1 MAQNTLE
8 IVAKV
13 KADVSEAQKQFQ
25 QLFAQFQNF
34 KLDKNTTSDIVKS
47 FVDLNKAFDK
57 LQLVGEN
64 AAGGKATVE
73 QLKNIGRAS
82 QEVDKAIA
90 NLNHNLNKV
99 GEKNF
104 QLDLNTPEIIAAKKD
119 IEDLSKTLSDKYGDA
134 IQKVK
139 QAQANLANS
148 KYTQKIGGYSELVNA
163 LDAGDL
169 EKAQENFQKLQNNIE
184 TASNNVAGKI
194 KIFQQKIANAVSG
207 KQNQK
212 SSLENFSDQV
222 KQEVDKV
229 KTELS
234 SLSSSLAPKISNGDI
249 FSSLLGKLGDDK
261 RLKTFKSQ
269 LEEVKT
275 TLVNFTPSDAGKLQE
290 QLTKVWGTYTDTV
303 RPENISPQAWSG
315 FGRAFQ
321 ARMGQ
326 GGVFQELINSGTVAQ
341 QKVDELKA
349 KLSTFGQEA
358 TNLGIGSPF
367 TKLIDGLTAD
377 KLDITNFDNLITQ
390 KIQKLNSDI
399 KDAQTKGSN
408 VENLDKYQKQADALK
423 AFKDAIDDAFG
434 TTVQT
439 QIQNTNQQL
448 GEAAN
453 KLQQGQQQQIQN
465 AAAGYRNFANAMGQ
479 AGQKAQSLTGNI
491 QGSTDAIIR
500 QKEEFGQVISRFAY
514 FGTAAGII
522 RTFSRVVRSAFQS
535 VKELDEAMNNIA
547 VVTDYT
553 TKDLWNQ
560 IDAYTAMAQAT
571 GSTIKGSYEVAQ
583 LYYQQGLTDEEVLA
597 ASTETLKMAR
607 ISNIDY
613 AAATDYATAAVKGF
627 GLAYQDLTHINDVYS
642 NLAAKTA
649 ASTEEI
655 SIAMSKVA
663 SIAHSTGMGLETTA
677 AFLTQII
684 ATTREAPETA
694 GTALKTVIARFAEV
708 KKLISEGELT
718 GTDEEGTEIDV
729 NNIETALKTAGV
741 ALRDTTGQMRN
752 LDDVFIELASRWDS
766 LDTMQQRYIATQAA
780 GSRQQSRFL
789 AMMNDYAGLQETLGY
804 AMNSEGASQEQ
815 FNKTLDSLQS
825 KLNNLSNAW
834 TEFTTGIMNSD
845 FIKGGVDI
853 LTKILNVINDIT
865 GALGSGGSTIS
876 KTLLTFGA
884 LRYGTGMA
892 GSLLR
897 GLGVQNNLPTIADQ
911 WNTGFIGRMIGAIQ
925 MSKQGFTPMSDIAK
939 MNKIAG
945 LQQNIQT
952 WKTSLGKLDPVS
964 DASAIAALTRQ
975 IDGANA
981 SITKLSGSLKGTSHS
996 FLGALGPGGT
1006 IALAAAAIGI
1016 IVTALD
1022 KFIVT
1027 SKEAQ
1032 NVWKGTASKI
1042 EDGLDKIAD
1051 QKSIID
1057 TLDTLEEGYVA
1068 FDKFGN
1074 KIEGSSKTFE
1084 ELLSGVDSYGNNI
1097 SLSAEEYASFQD
1109 ISAQLVGIFPDL
1121 KEGYDNVTSAIAN
1134 QRAELSGLLE
1144 EKRNEL
1150 KLNQQNA
1157 AREAAKEYFTA
1168 TGIGENNKLR
1178 ATQKNFDDKISKRSL
1193 AEQNLSLYPS
1203 NGYLWLQDISKELEI
1218 TSEIDEATGLTVFAL
1233 EDIMAKRYTIQEKLK
1248 EYNMTVLGDNADTAA
1263 EEAKATMDELAQ
1275 QLSTAE
1281 DDIKKY
1287 DQEIAEMQ
1295 KTHHKAFLMQAQSRD
1310 EWYELDQDI
1319 QSLITNVINNSSAFD
1334 LKPNQDYKDYL
1345 KQQTDINNM
1354 ISSFAEIDMSQIIS
1368 SGQLKGFSLSSVV
1381 ELLLKPDLSKFDTYS
1396 EWYSF
1401 YEAAVR
1407 QIFQAMIDA
1416 LNSTTL
1422 DDQAKERLKN
1432 TIEGIFGAG
1441 SISYNASTKTYSIA
1455 GGFSTSQAP
1464 AFSKNAPAPIFNQSD
1479 IIKDWGS
1486 AYSSQNGVTKDNA
1499 ETVIAGILNG
1509 LDPGV
1514 TSKIL
1519 TDYMAG
1525 SLSIDWSKISSEQD
1539 LKDYLNGIYKNYT
1552 TEAQENLSNIL
1563 QKGIDAGLNEDEI
1576 NTYIDYL
1583 QKIGDEEL
1591 RINRALAARVAI
1603 ESMLYDK
1610 AKESVSS
1617 NYDSWVEAYDGR
1629 ELNKNAWAQAES
1641 QAITAMAGL
1650 LTVDVSELPENL
1662 TLTKENLD
1670 DIKLAAEE
1678 DIEAMGRLAKTFTKV
1693 KLDKL
1698 NEKLKDVEIKID
1710 TEKAGQ
1716 QIEDFYN
1723 KYGEKLQH
1731 IPVGT
1736 DIMAEGV
1743 EGLDDVR
1750 EGLTEAIQESVTEG
1764 MAPEQIEG
1772 MAQSMADAAGFEDV
1786 GWEVQEVSLSE
1797 YQQYPGFKIPIST
1810 MLEDGK
1816 KVQGFY
1822 SSEGDSSTAV
1832 KSVQM
1837 LVPKGG
1843 KLKYT
1848 QSGSSGKKPS
1858 GGGGGGSSKPTKPK
1872 QDPFYN
1878 YIKTVDDY
1886 KKRLESLQDVQ
1897 ELLTKPV
1904 DIFNNTKSQ
1913 EDYYKTLLGSNQSY
1927 LNHVNSELERLQKE
1941 AQSKYSKYIEVSID
1955 GSLRLTEEYWAS
1967 TGEITEE
1974 LDEWINAYDDV
1985 LGRQKDLTD
1994 EINDYK
2000 KELKDLWEG
2009 WRDGFIDLTN
2019 DIADVFQELDEK
2031 QLEDRQE
2038 FYEKLEEQD
2047 QRYLESVRNNIEE
2060 ERKARERANS
2070 FEDLQKK
2077 QSRLALLQ
2085 RDSSGRYA
2093 NDIAELQEEINQ
2105 DQQDLADENVDNI
2118 LDTLERQMDKDAER
2132 HQDILD
2138 AMQKQIDSNVENRIY
2153 IERAEQTIAQGEQ
2166 AILDAIHMG
2175 EDWRNASNAEREKM
2189 DEEQATNIAGS
2200 KSYLEKLNEGITSSS
2215 EYISKMVTDALT
2227 KQTESLIWTIGDI
2240 PQNDEVHVAHAM
2252 ETTLP
2257 PILEQFFARTTTAQ
2271 DMADDNAT
2279 NKAKK
2284 YATGGLVN
2292 YTGPAWVDGTPGKPE
2307 AFLNANQTAMIA
2319 AFTANLAKMVSGKFP
2334 SSNIE
2339 AGSNCEINIDIGS
2352 IGADYDIDQAINK
2365 VKQEIVNSAQFRNV
2379 TLLNR
2384 RR

>member
-13 KADVSEAQKQFQ
+13 RADVSEAQKQFQ

-47 FVDLNKAFDK
+47 FADLNKAFDK
-57 LQLVGEN
+57 LQLAGEN

-90 NLNHNLNKV
+90 NLNHNLSKV

-104 QLDLNTPEIIAAKKD
+104 ELDLNTPEIIAAKKD

-194 KIFQQKIANAVSG
+194 KTFQQKIANAVSG
-207 KQNQK
+207 KQAQK
-212 SSLENFSDQV
+212 SSLESFSDQV

-229 KTELS
+229 KTELG

-249 FSSLLGKLGDDK
+249 FSSFIGKLGDDK
-261 RLKTFKSQ
+261 KLKNFKAQ
-269 LEEVKT
+269 LEEVKA

-290 QLTKVWGTYTDTV
+290 QLAKVWGTYTDTV

-367 TKLIDGLTAD
+367 TKFIDGLAID
-377 KLDITNFDNLITQ
+377 KLNITNFDNLINQ

-399 KDAQTKGSN
+399 QDAQTKGSN

-434 TTVQT
+434 TAVQT

-453 KLQQGQQQQIQN
+453 RLQQGQQQQIQN
-465 AAAGYRNFANAMGQ
+465 AATGYRDFANAMGQ
-479 AGQKAQSLTGNI
+479 AGQRAQSLTGEI
-491 QGSTDAIIR
+491 QGSTDAIVR
-500 QKEEFGQVISRFAY
+500 QKEELSNVVSRFAQ
-514 FGTAAGII
+514 FGTMAGII
-522 RTFSRVVRSAFQS
+522 RTFTRVVRSAFQS

-583 LYYQQGLTDEEVLA
+583 LYYQQGLTDAEVMA
-597 ASTETLKMAR
+597 ATNETLKMAR
-607 ISNIDY
+607 ISNIEY
-613 AAATDYATAAVKGF
+613 SKATDYATAAIKGF

-663 SIAHSTGMGLETTA
+663 SIAHSTGMELETTA

-741 ALRDTTGQMRN
+741 ALRDATGQMRN

-804 AMNSEGASQEQ
+804 AMDSEGASQEQ

-834 TEFTTGIMNSD
+834 TEFTTGILNQD
-845 FIKGGVDI
+845 VIKFGVDA
-853 LTKILNVINDIT
+853 LTQILNLINDIT
-865 GALGSGGSTIS
+865 GALGAGGNTIS
-876 KTLLTFGA
+876 KVLLTFGA
-884 LRYGTGMA
+884 LRYGTGAA
-892 GSLLR
+892 GTALSA
-897 GLGVQNNLPTIADQ
+897 LGISNKLPNLKDQ
-911 WNTGFIGRMIGAIQ
+911 WTTGGIGEIIKAIS
-925 MSKQGFTPMSDIAK
+925 MSQQGYTPMKDIAK
-939 MNKIAG
+939 LNQIAS
-945 LQQNIQT
+945 LQNNIEIMKQAM
-952 WKTSLGKLDPVS
+952 SRLDP
-964 DASAIAALTRQ
+964 ATEAAKAFATQ
-975 IDGANA
+975 ITVAEA
-981 SITKLSGSLKGTSHS
+981 SITSLSGSMKGLSSS
-996 FLGALGPGGT
+996 FFGALGPMGKITLAITAIIAVVTILDKVIKTSKEKIQEYNETIKELQNLSQEINSLEDTLSNLRSYQEGIKDSSGKTIEGMDDFATLQKGVGSYGQNISLTNEQYSRYLEICDAIVALNPDIAEGYSSNAEAIAREKDALEQLIATQEKDLRIKALQIATSMDTKFYEDAKAKAQDYQKTLDKAEQRRWQLQNGYMTDKNGVQGTSIGVAQTDITSWKNAVKLNDAIGNVPVRFLAENTEAYLQKIEDSSLSVRGKESARAGLMDYVAYYKQTMQEVEGT
-1006 IALAAAAIGI
+1006 IETTKNNMEAQEKEIKDQWVAMLPSADGWFKLSDKQQDFFERYVRGLEVDLTDPTTMSLQESDIISRVETLQRILDENKVTIDFEYNNKKFNLTLTSLIDKLGTDQFAELGLENGIAYIEAIYQGILEAAQNDEDLQTALMSLFGFTGTWEEFGNLGARGFAKQTYGSSYTDRVANMQKFATERAEATWGKDGNQHYLQQEYGDWYNWLAAKSGETADI
-1016 IVTALD
+1016 IMNHYDELVTALNN
-1022 KFIVT
+1022 KGKEVT
-1027 SKEAQ
+1027 KE
-1032 NVWKGTASKI
+1032 
-1042 EDGLDKIAD
+1042 
-1051 QKSIID
+1051 
-1057 TLDTLEEGYVA
+1057 TLE
-1068 FDKFGN
+1068 K
-1074 KIEGSSKTFE
+1074 
-1084 ELLSGVDSYGNNI
+1084 
-1097 SLSAEEYASFQD
+1097 
-1109 ISAQLVGIFPDL
+1109 
-1121 KEGYDNVTSAIAN
+1121 
-1134 QRAELSGLLE
+1134 
-1144 EKRNEL
+1144 
-1150 KLNQQNA
+1150 
-1157 AREAAKEYFTA
+1157 AAKEYLDAVTNVEEMVKKATEAGLDKDDITA
-1168 TGIGENNKLR
+1168 
-1178 ATQKNFDDKISKRSL
+1178 
-1193 AEQNLSLYPS
+1193 
-1203 NGYLWLQDISKELEI
+1203 
-1218 TSEIDEATGLTVFAL
+1218 V
-1233 EDIMAKRYTIQEKLK
+1233 K
-1248 EYNMTVLGDNADTAA
+1248 EYYDDLYKDKDIG
-1263 EEAKATMDELAQ
+1263 
-1275 QLSTAE
+1275 STLTT
-1281 DDIKKY
+1281 
-1287 DQEIAEMQ
+1287 EIA
-1295 KTHHKAFLMQAQSRD
+1295 
-1310 EWYELDQDI
+1310 
-1319 QSLITNVINNSSAFD
+1319 INA
-1334 LKPNQDYKDYL
+1334 
-1345 KQQTDINNM
+1345 
-1354 ISSFAEIDMSQIIS
+1354 
-1368 SGQLKGFSLSSVV
+1368 
-1381 ELLLKPDLSKFDTYS
+1381 
-1396 EWYSF
+1396 
-1401 YEAAVR
+1401 
-1407 QIFQAMIDA
+1407 
-1416 LNSTTL
+1416 
-1422 DDQAKERLKN
+1422 
-1432 TIEGIFGAG
+1432 
-1441 SISYNASTKTYSIA
+1441 IA
-1455 GGFSTSQAP
+1455 
-1464 AFSKNAPAPIFNQSD
+1464 
-1479 IIKDWGS
+1479 
-1486 AYSSQNGVTKDNA
+1486 
-1499 ETVIAGILNG
+1499 
-1509 LDPGV
+1509 
-1514 TSKIL
+1514 
-1519 TDYMAG
+1519 
-1525 SLSIDWSKISSEQD
+1525 
-1539 LKDYLNGIYKNYT
+1539 
-1552 TEAQENLSNIL
+1552 
-1563 QKGIDAGLNEDEI
+1563 
-1576 NTYIDYL
+1576 
-1583 QKIGDEEL
+1583 
-1591 RINRALAARVAI
+1591 
-1603 ESMLYDK
+1603 
-1610 AKESVSS
+1610 
-1617 NYDSWVEAYDGR
+1617 
-1629 ELNKNAWAQAES
+1629 
-1641 QAITAMAGL
+1641 
-1650 LTVDVSELPENL
+1650 
-1662 TLTKENLD
+1662 
-1670 DIKLAAEE
+1670 
-1678 DIEAMGRLAKTFTKV
+1678 
-1693 KLDKL
+1693 
-1698 NEKLKDVEIKID
+1698 
-1710 TEKAGQ
+1710 EKAGIEAISQ
-1716 QIEDFYN
+1716 GYENWSNLLGDIGNDLDHLTTDQILAFDEMTDALRTLFELSDNYEINKDILKSPKIFDLMRRAAKKDADAIEELGDIISKDLGDSLNQMAKDYNKANEDAEDFN
-1723 KYGEKLQH
+1723 KISENISEGIDKLGESMQ
-1731 IPVGT
+1731 VGEYRSVEEMDGWT
-1736 DIMAEGV
+1736 QAAI
-1743 EGLDDVR
+1743 EGLQTLLDQQKITIDDAQAYAAQH
-1750 EGLTEAIQESVTEG
+1750 GLVLD
-1764 MAPEQIEG
+1764 IETSD
-1772 MAQSMADAAGFEDV
+1772 MEMEDV
-1786 GWEVQEVSLSE
+1786 
-1797 YQQYPGFKIPIST
+1797 PGKINYEAKGST
-1810 MLEDGK
+1810 TIAGK
-1816 KVQGFY
+1816 TY
-1822 SSEGDSSTAV
+1822 DSSMTMTGTSSVPMPKIKGASKPGGGGGA
-1832 KSVQM
+1832 KS
-1837 LVPKGG
+1837 P
-1843 KLKYT
+1843 
-1848 QSGSSGKKPS
+1848 
-1858 GGGGGGSSKPTKPK
+1858 GGGGGGGSKPTKPK

-1886 KKRLESLQDVQ
+1886 KKHLESLQDVQ
-1897 ELLTKPV
+1897 EILTKPI
-1904 DIFNNTKSQ
+1904 DIFNNTKAQ

-1941 AQSKYSKYIEVSID
+1941 AQSKYSKYIEISID

-1974 LDEWINAYDDV
+1974 LDEWIDAYDDV

-2093 NDIAELQEEINQ
+2093 NDIAELQEEINS
-2105 DQQDLADENVDNI
+2105 DQQDLADQNVDNI
-2118 LDTLERQMDKDAER
+2118 LDTLEKQMDKDAER

-2271 DMADDNAT
+2271 DMANDNAT
-2279 NKAKK
+2279 SGAKK
-2284 YATGGLVN
+2284 YASGGLVD

-2384 RR
+2384 KR

>member
-13 KADVSEAQKQFQ
+13 RADTAEASRQLQ
-25 QLFAQFQNF
+25 QLMQQFKGFKLTDSGLTSQIERSFA
-34 KLDKNTTSDIVKS
+34 KLDKAIANTNQTADQI
-47 FVDLNKAFDK
+47 
-57 LQLVGEN
+57 
-64 AAGGKATVE
+64 AGGKATVAQLNAMTKASE
-73 QLKNIGRAS
+73 QTRKAFSELQQALARVGSKQLDVDLNS
-82 QEVDKAIA
+82 QEI
-90 NLNHNLNKV
+90 
-99 GEKNF
+99 
-104 QLDLNTPEIIAAKKD
+104 
-119 IEDLSKTLSDKYGDA
+119 
-134 IQKVK
+134 
-139 QAQANLANS
+139 
-148 KYTQKIGGYSELVNA
+148 
-163 LDAGDL
+163 LDARKL
-169 EKAQENFQKLQNNIE
+169 ATSAEQAVKRAQEKLK
-184 TASNNVAGKI
+184 T
-194 KIFQQKIANAVSG
+194 
-207 KQNQK
+207 
-212 SSLENFSDQV
+212 SLEG
-222 KQEVDKV
+222 
-229 KTELS
+229 LS
-234 SLSSSLAPKISNGDI
+234 LPSKINNKL
-249 FSSLLGKLGDDK
+249 FSSLLNAVDSGDVNKIKATYDKLGNELVTKIKDINNKIAEEESK
-261 RLKTFKSQ
+261 RTANKTKYESQQSSLNSITEEIKKYQEAEKELNKFSFKSFSESLTSITKGTGIVKLKTSLNAVNESFGNIGKGGSIETAIQALQRLQQQYNSMSMPPQMSIEQWTQ
-269 LEEVKT
+269 L
-275 TLVNFTPSDAGKLQE
+275 
-290 QLTKVWGTYTDTV
+290 GT
-303 RPENISPQAWSG
+303 A
-315 FGRAFQ
+315 
-321 ARMGQ
+321 
-326 GGVFQELINSGTVAQ
+326 INSA
-341 QKVDELKA
+341 
-349 KLSTFGQEA
+349 LSESG
-358 TNLGIGSPF
+358 N
-367 TKLIDGLTAD
+367 
-377 KLDITNFDNLITQ
+377 ITQ
-390 KIQKLNSDI
+390 YVQKLNDAKQSLENLTKGLSTNFTQDFTNKVTGLI
-399 KDAQTKGSN
+399 KNGKIDELSTTIAEKLASVQSQLSKVGDGTDTSGLKAQATALKDFQDALNNLINTGSLDALRQLQKTWADAQTN
-408 VENLDKYQKQADALK
+408 VGNKENNAIQEALRQFLNLRGAVDGAADAYRGASMASDAATDSIVRQKQEL
-423 AFKDAIDDAFG
+423 
-434 TTVQT
+434 
-439 QIQNTNQQL
+439 
-448 GEAAN
+448 
-453 KLQQGQQQQIQN
+453 
-465 AAAGYRNFANAMGQ
+465 
-479 AGQKAQSLTGNI
+479 
-491 QGSTDAIIR
+491 
-500 QKEEFGQVISRFAY
+500 GQVISRFAY
-514 FGTAAGII
+514 FGTAAGIV

-718 GTDEEGTEIDV
+718 GTDEEGTEINV

-911 WNTGFIGRMIGAIQ
+911 WNTGFIGRMIGAVQ
-925 MSKQGFTPMSDIAK
+925 MSKQGFTPMSDITK

-952 WKTSLGKLDPVS
+952 WKTSLGKLDPAS
-964 DASAIAALTRQ
+964 DAAAIAALTRQ

-981 SITKLSGSLKGTSHS
+981 SITKLSGSLKGTSNS
-996 FLGALGPGGT
+996 FLRALGPGGT
-1006 IALAAAAIGI
+1006 IALAAAVIGI

-1032 NVWKGTASKI
+1032 NVWKGTASKV
-1042 EDGLDKIAD
+1042 EDGLDKIAN
-1051 QKSIID
+1051 QKSIIE

-1074 KIEGSSKTFE
+1074 KIEDSSKTFE
-1084 ELLSGVDSYGNNI
+1084 ELLSGVDSYGNNV

-1157 AREAAKEYFTA
+1157 AKEAAKEYFTA
-1168 TGIGENNKLR
+1168 TGIGEDNKLR
-1178 ATQKNFDDKISKRSL
+1178 VTQKNFDDKISKRSL

-1218 TSEIDEATGLTVFAL
+1218 TSEIDEATGLTIFAL

-1248 EYNMTVLGDNADTAA
+1248 EYNMTVLGDNADIAA

-1275 QLSTAE
+1275 QLSTAQ

-1422 DDQAKERLKN
+1422 DDQAKETLKN

-1441 SISYNASTKTYSIA
+1441 SISYNASTKTYSMA

-1464 AFSKNAPAPIFNQSD
+1464 AFSKNAPAPIFSQSD
-1479 IIKDWGS
+1479 IVKDWGS
-1486 AYSSQNGVTKDNA
+1486 AYSSQNGITKGNA

-1552 TEAQENLSNIL
+1552 TEVQENLSNIL

-1650 LTVDVSELPENL
+1650 LTVDVSELPEDL
-1662 TLTKENLD
+1662 ALTKENLD

-1678 DIEAMGRLAKTFTKV
+1678 DVEAMGRLAKTFTKV
-1693 KLDKL
+1693 KLNKL
-1698 NEKLKDVEIKID
+1698 NEKFKDFKVEID
-1710 TEKAGQ
+1710 TEKASQ
-1716 QIEDFYN
+1716 QMDDFYN
-1723 KYGEKLQH
+1723 EYGEKLQH

-1750 EGLTEAIQESVTEG
+1750 EGLTEAIQGAVIDG

-1848 QSGSSGKKPS
+1848 QGGSSGKKPS

-1886 KKRLESLQDVQ
+1886 KKHLESLQDVQ
-1897 ELLTKPV
+1897 EILTKPI
-1904 DIFNNTKSQ
+1904 DIFNNTKAQ

-1974 LDEWINAYDDV
+1974 LDEWIDAYDDV

-2200 KSYLEKLNEGITSSS
+2200 KNYLEKLNEGITSSS

-2271 DMADDNAT
+2271 DMADNNA
-2279 NKAKK
+2279 NSGAKK
-2284 YATGGLVN
+2284 YASGGLVD

-2365 VKQEIVNSAQFRNV
+2365 VKQEIINSAQFRNV

>member
-13 KADVSEAQKQFQ
+13 RADTAEASRQLQ
-25 QLFAQFQNF
+25 QLMQQFKGFKLTDSGLTSQIERSFA
-34 KLDKNTTSDIVKS
+34 KLDKAIANTNQTADQI
-47 FVDLNKAFDK
+47 
-57 LQLVGEN
+57 
-64 AAGGKATVE
+64 AGGKATVAQLNAMTKASE
-73 QLKNIGRAS
+73 QTRKAFSELQQALARVGAKQLDVDLNSQEILDARKLATSAEQAVKSAQEKLKTSLEGLSLPSKINNKLFSGLLNAVDSGDIDKIKAAYDKLGNELVTKIKDINNKVAEEESKRISNKTKYESQESSLTSITEEIKKYKEAESELNKFSFKSFSDSLTNVTKGTGIVKLKTSLNAVNESFGNIG
-82 QEVDKAIA
+82 K
-90 NLNHNLNKV
+90 
-99 GEKNF
+99 
-104 QLDLNTPEIIAAKKD
+104 
-119 IEDLSKTLSDKYGDA
+119 
-134 IQKVK
+134 
-139 QAQANLANS
+139 
-148 KYTQKIGGYSELVNA
+148 GGS
-163 LDAGDL
+163 
-169 EKAQENFQKLQNNIE
+169 IE
-184 TASNNVAGKI
+184 TAIQALQRL
-194 KIFQQKIANAVSG
+194 QQQYNSMSMPP
-207 KQNQK
+207 QM
-212 SSLENFSDQV
+212 S
-222 KQEVDKV
+222 
-229 KTELS
+229 TEQWTQ
-234 SLSSSLAPKISNGDI
+234 
-249 FSSLLGKLGDDK
+249 LG
-261 RLKTFKSQ
+261 T
-269 LEEVKT
+269 
-275 TLVNFTPSDAGKLQE
+275 A
-290 QLTKVWGTYTDTV
+290 
-303 RPENISPQAWSG
+303 
-315 FGRAFQ
+315 
-321 ARMGQ
+321 
-326 GGVFQELINSGTVAQ
+326 INSA
-341 QKVDELKA
+341 
-349 KLSTFGQEA
+349 LSESG
-358 TNLGIGSPF
+358 N
-367 TKLIDGLTAD
+367 
-377 KLDITNFDNLITQ
+377 ITQ
-390 KIQKLNSDI
+390 YVQKLNDAKQALENLTKGLGTNFTQDFTNKVTGLI
-399 KDAQTKGSN
+399 KNGKIDELSTTIAEKLASVQSQLSKVGNGTDASGLKAQVTALKDFQDALNNLINTGSLDALRQLQKTWADAQTN
-408 VENLDKYQKQADALK
+408 VGNRENNAIQEALRQFLNLRGAVGGAADAYRGVSMASDAATEAIVRQKQEL
-423 AFKDAIDDAFG
+423 
-434 TTVQT
+434 
-439 QIQNTNQQL
+439 
-448 GEAAN
+448 
-453 KLQQGQQQQIQN
+453 
-465 AAAGYRNFANAMGQ
+465 
-479 AGQKAQSLTGNI
+479 
-491 QGSTDAIIR
+491 
-500 QKEEFGQVISRFAY
+500 GQVISRFAY
-514 FGTAAGII
+514 FGTAAGIV
-522 RTFSRVVRSAFQS
+522 RTFARVVRSAFQS

-597 ASTETLKMAR
+597 ASAETLKMAR

-718 GTDEEGTEIDV
+718 GTDEEGSEIDV

-789 AMMNDYAGLQETLGY
+789 AMMNDYAGLQEVLGY
-804 AMNSEGASQEQ
+804 AMDSEGASQEQ

-825 KLNNLSNAW
+825 KLNNLSDAW
-834 TEFTTGIMNSD
+834 TEFTTGIMSSD
-845 FIKGGVDI
+845 FIKGGVDV
-853 LTKILNVINDIT
+853 LTDILNVINDIT

-939 MNKIAG
+939 MNEIVG

-952 WKTSLGKLDPVS
+952 WKTSLGNLDPAS
-964 DASAIAALTRQ
+964 DASAIAAFTRQ

-996 FLGALGPGGT
+996 FLRALGPGGT

-1032 NVWKGTASKI
+1032 NAWKNTASKV
-1042 EDGLDKIAD
+1042 EDGLDKIAN
-1051 QKSIID
+1051 QKSIAE

-1074 KIEGSSKTFE
+1074 KIEDSSKTFE
-1084 ELLSGVDSYGNNI
+1084 ELLSGVDSYGNNV

-1150 KLNQQNA
+1150 KLEQQNA

-1168 TGIGENNKLR
+1168 TGIGKNNKLR
-1178 ATQKNFDDKISKRSL
+1178 TTQKNFNDKISKRSL
-1193 AEQNLSLYPS
+1193 AEQD
-1203 NGYLWLQDISKELEI
+1203 LWLSPYDNQSWVFNVAQNIGISSQMDQVTGLPIFSLKEL
-1218 TSEIDEATGLTVFAL
+1218 L
-1233 EDIMAKRYTIQEKLK
+1233 AKRYVVQEKLAA
-1248 EYNMTVLGDNADTAA
+1248 YNLKYNTDDADDAA
-1263 EEAKATMDELAQ
+1263 EMAKKTMDELAQ
-1275 QLSTAE
+1275 QFSTAE

-1334 LKPNQDYKDYL
+1334 LKPNQDYKNYL
-1345 KQQTDINNM
+1345 KQQTAINDM
-1354 ISSFAEIDMSQIIS
+1354 ISSFSEIDMSQIIS
-1368 SGQLKGFSLSSVV
+1368 EGNLKGFSLSSVV
-1381 ELLLKPDLSKFDTYS
+1381 ELLLKPDLSKFNTYS

-1401 YEAAVR
+1401 YQDAVR
-1407 QIFQAMIDA
+1407 QIFQSMIDA

-1432 TIEGIFGAG
+1432 TIEGIFGVG
-1441 SISYNASTKTYSIA
+1441 SINYNTSTKTYSMA
-1455 GGFSTSQAP
+1455 GGFSVSQAP
-1464 AFSKNAPAPIFNQSD
+1464 AFSKNAPAPIFDQSD
-1479 IIKDWGS
+1479 IVKDWGS
-1486 AYSSQNGVTKDNA
+1486 VYRTQNKVKQDNA
-1499 ETVIAGILNG
+1499 ETVISNVLNS
-1509 LDPGV
+1509 LNPGV

-1525 SLSIDWSKISSEQD
+1525 SLSIDWSKITSGQD
-1539 LKDYLNGIYKNYT
+1539 LKDYLNDIYKNYT
-1552 TEAQENLSNIL
+1552 IGTQENITKIL
-1563 QKGIDAGLNEDEI
+1563 KKGIDAGLNEEEI
-1576 NTYIDYL
+1576 NKYMDYL
-1583 QKIGDEEL
+1583 ANKYPQELGQDKI
-1591 RINRALAARVAI
+1591 RLAETAVDQ
-1603 ESMLYDK
+1603 MLYEKSEATISDSADTWLEK
-1610 AKESVSS
+1610 LQEINDLNTYEGSGYFDGIRES
-1617 NYDSWVEAYDGR
+1617 
-1629 ELNKNAWAQAES
+1629 L
-1641 QAITAMAGL
+1641 AGL
-1650 LTVDVSELPENL
+1650 LNLDLDEIPETFKVTEKLIKAMQAAAEGVPGAIEEVRYELRKLQRDATKSSLGENL
-1662 TLTKENLD
+1662 TKETEEQID
-1670 DIKLAAEE
+1670 DAFDKYEEAVQEFEKTDAAKSIAKKGVGETLSEEEMVEVNKLAQAS
-1678 DIEAMGRLAKTFTKV
+1678 
-1693 KLDKL
+1693 LDKF
-1698 NEKLKDVEIKID
+1698 VQAQQAAG
-1710 TEKAGQ
+1710 KAFD
-1716 QIEDFYN
+1716 E
-1723 KYGEKLQH
+1723 
-1731 IPVGT
+1731 
-1736 DIMAEGV
+1736 
-1743 EGLDDVR
+1743 
-1750 EGLTEAIQESVTEG
+1750 TEAAAYVANDLAAQGIEYPPEIDYQEAELQESVDIKG
-1764 MAPEQIEG
+1764 HG
-1772 MAQSMADAAGFEDV
+1772 DASIINGGV
-1786 GWEVQEVSLSE
+1786 VMSGSL
-1797 YQQYPGFKIPIST
+1797 Q
-1810 MLEDGK
+1810 
-1816 KVQGFY
+1816 
-1822 SSEGDSSTAV
+1822 
-1832 KSVQM
+1832 
-1837 LVPKGG
+1837 VPVIKG
-1843 KLKYT
+1843 
-1848 QSGSSGKKPS
+1848 SGSSGSKGATSPIKAPSS
-1858 GGGGGGSSKPTKPK
+1858 GGGGGGGSKPTKPK

-1904 DIFNNTKSQ
+1904 DIFNNTKAQ

-1974 LDEWINAYDDV
+1974 LDEWIEAYDDV

-2093 NDIAELQEEINQ
+2093 NDIAELQEEINS
-2105 DQQDLADENVDNI
+2105 DQQDLADQNVDNI

-2138 AMQKQIDSNVENRIY
+2138 AMQKQIDSNIENRIY

-2271 DMADDNAT
+2271 DMANDNAT
-2279 NKAKK
+2279 SGAKK

-2334 SSNIE
+2334 SSNME

>member
-13 KADVSEAQKQFQ
+13 RADTAEASRQLQ
-25 QLFAQFQNF
+25 QLMQQFKGFKLTDSGLTSQIERSFA
-34 KLDKNTTSDIVKS
+34 KLDKAIANTNQTADQI
-47 FVDLNKAFDK
+47 
-57 LQLVGEN
+57 
-64 AAGGKATVE
+64 AGGKATVAQLNAMTKASE
-73 QLKNIGRAS
+73 QTRKAFSELQQALARVGAKQLDVDLNSQEILDARKLATSAEQAVKSAQEKLKTSLEGLSLPSKINNKLFSGLLNAVDSGDISKIKAAYDKLGNELVAKIKDIDNKIAEEESKRISNKTKYESQQSSLNSITEEIKKYQEAEKELNKFSFKSFSESLTSITKGTGIVKLKTSLNAVNESFGNIGKGGS
-82 QEVDKAIA
+82 
-90 NLNHNLNKV
+90 
-99 GEKNF
+99 
-104 QLDLNTPEIIAAKKD
+104 
-119 IEDLSKTLSDKYGDA
+119 IETA
-134 IQKVK
+134 IQ
-139 QAQANLANS
+139 
-148 KYTQKIGGYSELVNA
+148 A
-163 LDAGDL
+163 L
-169 EKAQENFQKLQNNIE
+169 QKLQQQYNSMSMPPQMSTE
-184 TASNNVAGKI
+184 QWTQLGTA
-194 KIFQQKIANAVSG
+194 
-207 KQNQK
+207 
-212 SSLENFSDQV
+212 
-222 KQEVDKV
+222 
-229 KTELS
+229 
-234 SLSSSLAPKISNGDI
+234 
-249 FSSLLGKLGDDK
+249 
-261 RLKTFKSQ
+261 
-269 LEEVKT
+269 
-275 TLVNFTPSDAGKLQE
+275 
-290 QLTKVWGTYTDTV
+290 
-303 RPENISPQAWSG
+303 
-315 FGRAFQ
+315 
-321 ARMGQ
+321 
-326 GGVFQELINSGTVAQ
+326 INSA
-341 QKVDELKA
+341 
-349 KLSTFGQEA
+349 LSESG
-358 TNLGIGSPF
+358 N
-367 TKLIDGLTAD
+367 
-377 KLDITNFDNLITQ
+377 ITQ
-390 KIQKLNSDI
+390 YVQKLNDAKQALENLTKGLGTNFTQDFTNKITGLI
-399 KDAQTKGSN
+399 KNGKIDELSTTIAEKLASVQNQLSKVGDGTDASGLKAQATALKDFQDALNNLINTGSLDALRQLQKTWADAQTN
-408 VENLDKYQKQADALK
+408 VGNKENNAIQEALRQFLNLRGAVDGAADAYRGVSMASDAATEAIVRQKQEL
-423 AFKDAIDDAFG
+423 
-434 TTVQT
+434 
-439 QIQNTNQQL
+439 
-448 GEAAN
+448 
-453 KLQQGQQQQIQN
+453 
-465 AAAGYRNFANAMGQ
+465 
-479 AGQKAQSLTGNI
+479 
-491 QGSTDAIIR
+491 
-500 QKEEFGQVISRFAY
+500 GQVISRFAY
-514 FGTAAGII
+514 FGTAAGIV

-718 GTDEEGTEIDV
+718 GTDEEGSEIDV

-789 AMMNDYAGLQETLGY
+789 AMMNDYAGLQEVLGY

-853 LTKILNVINDIT
+853 LTDILNVINDIT

-952 WKTSLGKLDPVS
+952 WKTSLGNLDPAS

-996 FLGALGPGGT
+996 FLRALGPGGT
-1006 IALAAAAIGI
+1006 IALAAATIGI

-1032 NVWKGTASKI
+1032 NAWKNTASKV
-1042 EDGLDKIAD
+1042 EDGLDKIAN
-1051 QKSIID
+1051 QKSIAE

-1074 KIEGSSKTFE
+1074 KIEDSSKTFE
-1084 ELLSGVDSYGNNI
+1084 ELLSGVDSYGNNV

-1109 ISAQLVGIFPDL
+1109 ISAQLVGISPDL
-1121 KEGYDNVTSAIAN
+1121 KEGYDSVTSAIAN

-1150 KLNQQNA
+1150 KLEQQNA

-1168 TGIGENNKLR
+1168 TGIGEDNKLR
-1178 ATQKNFDDKISKRSL
+1178 TTQKNFDDKISKISL
-1193 AEQNLSLYPS
+1193 AEQGLWLSQS
-1203 NGYLWLQDISKELEI
+1203 NGYSWLWDISKELEI
-1218 TSEIDEATGLTVFAL
+1218 TSKIDEATGLTVFAL

-1248 EYNMTVLGDNADTAA
+1248 EYNMKVLGDNADIAA

-1345 KQQTDINNM
+1345 KQQTAINDM
-1354 ISSFAEIDMSQIIS
+1354 ISAFSDIDMSQIIS
-1368 SGQLKGFSLSSVV
+1368 SGQLEGFSLSSVV
-1381 ELLLKPDLSKFDTYS
+1381 ELVLKPDLSKFDTYG

-1401 YEAAVR
+1401 YEEAIR
-1407 QIFQAMIDA
+1407 QIFQAMINA

-1422 DDQAKERLKN
+1422 DDQAKEVLKN
-1432 TIEGIFGAG
+1432 TIEGIFGIG
-1441 SISYNASTKTYSIA
+1441 SINYDASTGTYSIA

-1464 AFSKNAPAPIFNQSD
+1464 AFSKNAPEPIFNQSD
-1479 IIKDWGS
+1479 IVKDWGLE
-1486 AYSSQNGVTKDNA
+1486 YSIKNGVTKDNA
-1499 ETVIAGILNG
+1499 ETVIGDLLNS

-1525 SLSIDWSKISSEQD
+1525 NLSIDWSKISSEQD
-1539 LKDYLNGIYKNYT
+1539 LKNYLNDIYKNYT

-1650 LTVDVSELPENL
+1650 LTVDVSELPEDL
-1662 TLTKENLD
+1662 ALTKENLD
-1670 DIKLAAEE
+1670 DIKLAAEG
-1678 DIEAMGRLAKTFTKV
+1678 DVEAMGRLAKTFTKV
-1693 KLDKL
+1693 KLNKL
-1698 NEKLKDVEIKID
+1698 NEKFKDFKVEID
-1710 TEKAGQ
+1710 TEKASQ
-1716 QIEDFYN
+1716 QMDDFYN
-1723 KYGEKLQH
+1723 EYGEKLQH

-1750 EGLTEAIQESVTEG
+1750 EGLTEAIQGAVIDG

-1848 QSGSSGKKPS
+1848 QGGSSGKKPS
-1858 GGGGGGSSKPTKPK
+1858 GGGGGGSSKPTKLK

-1886 KKRLESLQDVQ
+1886 KKHLESLQDVQ

-1904 DIFNNTKSQ
+1904 DIFNNTKAQ

-1974 LDEWINAYDDV
+1974 LDEWIDAYDDV

-2077 QSRLALLQ
+2077 QNRLALLQ

-2118 LDTLERQMDKDAER
+2118 LDTLEKQMDKDAER

-2257 PILEQFFARTTTAQ
+2257 SILEQFFARTNTAQ

>member
-13 KADVSEAQKQFQ
+13 KADTAEAQKQLQ
-25 QLFAQFQNF
+25 QLMQQFQGF
-34 KLDKNTTSDIVKS
+34 KLKDSGLTSQIERSFAKLDKAIANTNQTADQI
-47 FVDLNKAFDK
+47 
-57 LQLVGEN
+57 
-64 AAGGKATVE
+64 AGGKATVAQLGAITKASE
-73 QLKNIGRAS
+73 QTRKAFGELQQVLAKVGGKQLDVDLNSDEIINAKRLAANAEKAVKDAQGKLKSSLEGLSLPSKVNTKLFTGLLNAVDEGDIDKIKAAYDKLGNELVTKIKDVNNKIADAEEKRTANKTKYESQQTSLTSITEEIKKYKEAESELSKFSFKSFSESLTSITKGTGIVKLKSSLSAVNEAFQNIGKGGSTDA
-82 QEVDKAIA
+82 AIQA
-90 NLNHNLNKV
+90 LQKLQQQYNSMSMPPQMGAEQWIQL
-99 GEKNF
+99 GEAINS
-104 QLDLNTPEIIAAKKD
+104 A
-119 IEDLSKTLSDKYGDA
+119 LSDSGNVTQYVQKLNDA
-134 IQKVK
+134 KQKLTDLTKGFGTSFDQAFTKQIQ
-139 QAQANLANS
+139 
-148 KYTQKIGGYSELVNA
+148 GYAKNGEIDKLSSAISERLTDIQNKLSQVGNNA
-163 LDAGDL
+163 DTSGLDAQRTAL
-169 EKAQENFQKLQNNIE
+169 ENFQKALNN
-184 TASNNVAGKI
+184 
-194 KIFQQKIANAVSG
+194 
-207 KQNQK
+207 
-212 SSLENFSDQV
+212 
-222 KQEVDKV
+222 
-229 KTELS
+229 
-234 SLSSSLAPKISNGDI
+234 
-249 FSSLLGKLGDDK
+249 
-261 RLKTFKSQ
+261 
-269 LEEVKT
+269 
-275 TLVNFTPSDAGKLQE
+275 
-290 QLTKVWGTYTDTV
+290 
-303 RPENISPQAWSG
+303 
-315 FGRAFQ
+315 
-321 ARMGQ
+321 
-326 GGVFQELINSGTVAQ
+326 LINTGSLDALKQ
-341 QKVDELKA
+341 LQKA
-349 KLSTFGQEA
+349 WA
-358 TNLGIGSPF
+358 
-367 TKLIDGLTAD
+367 
-377 KLDITNFDNLITQ
+377 
-390 KIQKLNSDI
+390 
-399 KDAQTKGSN
+399 DAQTQASGA
-408 VENLDKYQKQADALK
+408 ENNAIQEALQQFLRLRGAVDDAADAYRGASSASDAATDSIVRQKQEL
-423 AFKDAIDDAFG
+423 
-434 TTVQT
+434 
-439 QIQNTNQQL
+439 
-448 GEAAN
+448 
-453 KLQQGQQQQIQN
+453 
-465 AAAGYRNFANAMGQ
+465 
-479 AGQKAQSLTGNI
+479 
-491 QGSTDAIIR
+491 
-500 QKEEFGQVISRFAY
+500 GQVISRFAQ
-514 FGTAAGII
+514 FGTMTGII

-553 TKDLWNQ
+553 TADLWDQ
-560 IDAYTAMAQAT
+560 VDAYTAMAQAT

-583 LYYQQGLTDEEVLA
+583 LYYQQGLTDAEVKA
-597 ASTETLKMAR
+597 AATETLKMAR

-627 GLAYQDLTHINDVYS
+627 GLAYQDLAHINDVYS

-649 ASTEEI
+649 ADTEEI

-663 SIAHSTGMGLETTA
+663 SIAHSTGMELETTA

-708 KKLISEGELT
+708 KKLISQGKAT

-741 ALRDTTGQMRN
+741 ALRDTTGQMRD
-752 LDDVFIELASRWDS
+752 LDDVFIELASRWNS

-789 AMMNDYAGLQETLGY
+789 AMMNDYEGLQETLGY
-804 AMNSEGASQEQ
+804 AMDSEGASQEQ
-815 FNKTLDSLQS
+815 FNKTLDSLAS

-834 TEFTTGIMNSD
+834 TRFSTGIMNSD
-845 FIKGGVDI
+845 FIKGAVDI
-853 LTKILNVINDIT
+853 LTDVLNIVNDIT
-865 GALGSGGSTIS
+865 DKLGSKGSSIS
-876 KTLLTFGA
+876 KILLTYGT
-884 LRYGTGMA
+884 LRYGTGAA
-892 GSLLR
+892 GSLLTAAKVPLPQFFPTLSNVWQG
-897 GLGVQNNLPTIADQ
+897 GLLGRITGAFGAVKTRKQGIKDKINSLTEDYNFWNSQENKDQETLQEINNLNGQI
-911 WNTGFIGRMIGAIQ
+911 NTLTNSLRSGQANF
-925 MSKQGFTPMSDIAK
+925 KEF
-939 MNKIAG
+939 
-945 LQQNIQT
+945 
-952 WKTSLGKLDPVS
+952 WK
-964 DASAIAALTRQ
+964 
-975 IDGANA
+975 
-981 SITKLSGSLKGTSHS
+981 
-996 FLGALGPGGT
+996 ALGPGGHVM
-1006 IALAAAAIGI
+1006 IAIAAITTI
-1016 IVTALD
+1016 VAILDTFIVTA
-1022 KFIVT
+1022 
-1027 SKEAQ
+1027 KEAQ
-1032 NVWKGTASKI
+1032 RVWEDTASKI
-1042 EDGLDKIAD
+1042 EEGLDTIAN
-1051 QKSIID
+1051 QKSVAE
-1057 TLDTLEEGYVA
+1057 TLDTLEEGYIA

-1074 KIEGSSKTFE
+1074 KIEDSSKTFE
-1084 ELLSGVDSYGNNI
+1084 ELLSGVDSYGNNV

-1109 ISAQLVGIFPDL
+1109 ISAQLVGLFPDL
-1121 KEGYDNVTSAIAN
+1121 KEGYDSVTSAIAN
-1134 QRAELSGLLE
+1134 QRIELSGLLE
-1144 EKRNEL
+1144 EKRAEL
-1150 KLNQQNA
+1150 NIESQKA
-1157 AREAAKEYFTA
+1157 AREAAEEYFTA
-1168 TGIGENNKLR
+1168 EGIGDKNKLH
-1178 ATQKNFDDKISKRSL
+1178 ATQRSFDDKVSKRTS
-1193 AEQNLSLYPS
+1193 AEQD
-1203 NGYLWLQDISKELEI
+1203 LWLSPSGAYNWLWDVSKEAEI
-1218 TSEIDEATGLTVFAL
+1218 SSKMDEATGLTIFSL

-1248 EYNMTVLGDNADTAA
+1248 KYNMTVLKEDADTAA
-1263 EEAKATMDELAQ
+1263 EGAQETIDALSQ

-1287 DQEIAEMQ
+1287 DQEIADMQ
-1295 KTHHKAFLMQAQSRD
+1295 KTHHEAFLMRAQQND
-1310 EWYELDQDI
+1310 EWYELDQNT
-1319 QSLITNVINNSSAFD
+1319 QQLITNVIKNSTAFD
-1334 LKPNQDYKDYL
+1334 LVPDQDYKEYL
-1345 KQQTDINNM
+1345 KQRTDIDN
-1354 ISSFAEIDMSQIIS
+1354 IVASFAEIDMSQIIS
-1368 SGQLKGFSLSSVV
+1368 SGQLEGFSLSSIV

-1396 EWYSF
+1396 EWYTF
-1401 YEAAVR
+1401 YVEAIR
-1407 QIFQAMIDA
+1407 QIFQSMIDA

-1422 DDQAKERLKN
+1422 DDEAKEKLKN
-1432 TIEGIFGAG
+1432 TIEGVFGTG
-1441 SISYNASTKTYSIA
+1441 SITYDEKTKTYSMT
-1455 GGFSTSQAP
+1455 GGFSPSQVP
-1464 AFSKNAPAPIFNQSD
+1464 TFSKNAPAPISYQSD
-1479 IIKDWGS
+1479 IAKDWGS
-1486 AYSSQNGVTKDNA
+1486 AYRVQNGVKQDNA
-1499 ETVIAGILNG
+1499 ETVVAGVLNK

-1525 SLSIDWSKISSEQD
+1525 SLSIDWSKINSAQD
-1539 LKDYLNGIYKNYT
+1539 LEDYLNDIYKNYT
-1552 TEAQENLSNIL
+1552 TDAQANLSNIL

-1610 AKESVSS
+1610 AKESALS
-1617 NYDSWVEAYDGR
+1617 NYDSWVEAYDGK

-1641 QAITAMAGL
+1641 EAITAMAGL
-1650 LTVDVSELPENL
+1650 LTVDVGDLPKDLE
-1662 TLTKENLD
+1662 LTKENLD
-1670 DIKLAAEE
+1670 DIKLAAEG
-1678 DIEAMGRLAKTFTKV
+1678 DISAMGRLAKTFTKV

-1698 NEKLKDVEIKID
+1698 NEKFKDVEVKID

-1716 QIEDFYN
+1716 QMDDFYN
-1723 KYGEKLQH
+1723 QYGEKLQH

-1750 EGLTEAIQESVTEG
+1750 EGLTEAIQEAVTDG
-1764 MAPEQIEG
+1764 MSPEQIEG
-1772 MAQSMADAAGFEDV
+1772 TAQTMADAAGFDDV
-1786 GWEVQEVSLSE
+1786 GWEVQDVSLSE

-1810 MLEDGK
+1810 MLEDGSEHK
-1816 KVQGFY
+1816 GFY
-1822 SSEGDSSTAV
+1822 TSEGDSSTAV
-1832 KSVQM
+1832 KTVQM

-1848 QSGSSGKKPS
+1848 QGGSSGKKPS
-1858 GGGGGGSSKPTKPK
+1858 GGGGGGGSKPTKPK
-1872 QDPFYN
+1872 QEPFYN

-1904 DIFNNTKSQ
+1904 DIFNNTKAQ

-1941 AQSKYSKYIEVSID
+1941 AQSKYAKYIEVSID

-1967 TGEITEE
+1967 TGDITEE
-1974 LDEWINAYDDV
+1974 LDEWIDAYDDV

-1994 EINDYK
+1994 EINNYK
-2000 KELKDLWEG
+2000 KELKELWEG
-2009 WRDGFIDLTN
+2009 WRDSFIDLTN

-2093 NDIAELQEEINQ
+2093 NDIAELQEEINS
-2105 DQQDLADENVDNI
+2105 DQQDLADQNVDNI
-2118 LDTLERQMDKDAER
+2118 LDTLEKQMDKDAER

-2240 PQNDEVHVAHAM
+2240 PQNDEAHVAHAM

-2257 PILEQFFARTTTAQ
+2257 SILEQFFARTTTAE
-2271 DMADDNAT
+2271 DMANDNKVSGAR
-2279 NKAKK
+2279 
-2284 YATGGLVN
+2284 YASGGLVD

-2319 AFTANLAKMVSGKFP
+2319 SFTANLAKMISGKFP
-2334 SSNIE
+2334 SSNVE